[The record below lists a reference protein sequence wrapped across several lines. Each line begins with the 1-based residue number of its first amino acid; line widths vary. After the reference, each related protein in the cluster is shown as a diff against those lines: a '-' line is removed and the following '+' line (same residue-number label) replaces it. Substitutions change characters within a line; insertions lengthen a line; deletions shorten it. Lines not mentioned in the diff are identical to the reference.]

1 MNNSEYLEM
10 LKNRTP
16 VFDDEPNSIVHEEKR
31 RDGTSIKKSYF
42 LENAKFSEPI
52 TINGDVC
59 ETCESAIK
67 AIAKYING
75 KEGK

>member
-1 MNNSEYLEM
+1 MFEENVKENV
-10 LKNRTP
+10 NP
-16 VFDDEPNSIVHEEKR
+16 IWHDERN
-31 RDGTSIKKSYF
+31 RDGKAIKKSFF

>member
-1 MNNSEYLEM
+1 MNNEEYLEM

-16 VFDDEPNSIVHEEKR
+16 VFDDETGIVHEEKR
-31 RDGTSIKKSYF
+31 RDGTSIKKSFF

-67 AIAKYING
+67 AIAEYING